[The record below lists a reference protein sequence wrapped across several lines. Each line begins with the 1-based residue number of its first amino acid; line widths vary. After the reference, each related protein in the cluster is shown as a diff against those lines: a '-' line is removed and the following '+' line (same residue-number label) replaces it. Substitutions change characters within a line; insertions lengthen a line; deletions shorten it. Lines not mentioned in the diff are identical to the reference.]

1 MNNSKTSKTTNP
13 SKKNK
18 ELSIWKK
25 NKKGLGSI
33 KSGELS
39 IYTGNSLQSL
49 NLQSN
54 KRWDTSE
61 ANKLQAYGGLHLHHT

>member
-1 MNNSKTSKTTNP
+1 M
-13 SKKNK
+13 
-18 ELSIWKK
+18 EK

-39 IYTGNSLQSL
+39 IYTGNILQSL

-61 ANKLQAYGGLHLHHT
+61 AKKLQAYGGLHLHHT

>member
-1 MNNSKTSKTTNP
+1 M
-13 SKKNK
+13 
-18 ELSIWKK
+18 KK

-39 IYTGNSLQSL
+39 IYIGNSLQSL